1 MTVLVTVQFSEKTPH
16 NGKILNTGGITNM
29 KIAYLDCFSGI
40 SGDMCLGALVDAGVS
55 LKQLLGELEK
65 IPLKGYEIRV
75 RKVKRAGITATKADV
90 VIEAKSKELRAESE
104 ETYSRERKAKSIP
117 PQAEQGAKRWE
128 DIEKVIHK
136 SLLSKDIKEK
146 GLKVFQRLFKAEA
159 KIHGDTFGNVHLHEL
174 GAVDCLVDVFGTII
188 GLDFLGVEKVYASP
202 INLGSGFIKTEHGIL
217 PVPAPASSE
226 ILKGVPVYSTDTNFE
241 LTTPTGA
248 ALVKELSSEFG
259 SLPLMNIAHTGFGAG
274 NMNFKDRPNV
284 LRLFIGNLQSENLP
298 IPPLNSP
305 ISKGGYRGVKR
316 GELKGG
322 SNLRNDNVP
331 AIDRPRLSIGNPPT
345 LPLEKLHPPSPLW
358 QRGVRG
364 DLKEGLVNLFD
375 AQATVIEANIDDMNP
390 QIYEYVME
398 KLFKQG
404 ALDVFLTQ
412 VIMKKGRPGIKLTVL
427 CKEKEKEELIKTIL
441 TETTSIGLRF
451 YDVERRVLRREIK
464 LINTEF
470 GKVRVKFSSL
480 GDSILKATPEYEDCK
495 RIAKKLKMPLIEV
508 MRRIGVPVIK

>member
-1 MTVLVTVQFSEKTPH
+1 
-16 NGKILNTGGITNM
+16 M
-29 KIAYLDCFSGI
+29 KIAYFDCFSGI

-55 LKQLLGELEK
+55 MKKLLRELEK
-65 IPLKGYEIRV
+65 IPLKGYEVRV
-75 RKVKRAGITATKADV
+75 RKVKRAGIAATKVDV

-104 ETYSRERKAKSIP
+104 ETHSMERGAKSDPTHP
-117 PQAEQGAKRWE
+117 PLSKGRSKEGLIIKRLRTEGKEQKPKRWE

-159 KIHGDTFGNVHLHEL
+159 KIHGDTFENVHLHEL

-202 INLGSGFIKTEHGIL
+202 VNLGSGSVKTEHGIL
-217 PVPAPASSE
+217 PVPAPASAE
-226 ILKGVPVYSTDTNFE
+226 ILKGVPVYATDANFE

-248 ALVKELSSEFG
+248 ALVRELSSEFG
-259 SLPLMNIAHTGFGAG
+259 NLPLMHIENTGFGAG

-284 LRLFIGNLQSENLP
+284 LRLFVGNLLSPSLRRLNPP
-298 IPPLNSP
+298 IPLLAKPYS
-305 ISKGGYRGVKR
+305 
-316 GELKGG
+316 
-322 SNLRNDNVP
+322 
-331 AIDRPRLSIGNPPT
+331 
-345 LPLEKLHPPSPLW
+345 PSPLW

-375 AQATVIEANIDDMNP
+375 EMATVIEANIDDMNP

-398 KLFKQG
+398 QLLKQG

-427 CKEKEKEELIKTIL
+427 CRETEKEKLIESIL

-451 YDVERRVLRREIK
+451 YDVGRKVLQREIK
-464 LINTEF
+464 LIDTEF
-470 GKVRVKFSSL
+470 GKVRVKFSKL
-480 GDSILKATPEYEDCK
+480 GDDILKVTPEYEDCK
-495 RIAKKLKMPLIEV
+495 RLAKKLNMPLIEV
-508 MRRIGVPVIK
+508 MRRIGVPFIKKQHQ